1 MSIILKKDKI
11 EEVKITDE
19 TNILNK
25 LYFNLYVLPDSSE
38 ISSYNK
44 QNNTDF
50 QLEKMKEIIADIT
63 SQIPLFDIYSQNI
76 YLIPENQVYSY
87 VIEKYYRLPNQKILN
102 YLITAY
108 KKANSNKLKSR
119 LEKNINFINNYN
131 LDGLYDTYLKVIYE
145 NSNQIGK
152 NITTCRRVTYLPYL
166 NLSPYYTRA
175 EIINMSLNL
184 KLIKPDNIYY
194 DTEKLDSLC
203 NTLIENDIPAD
214 ILLKHQMYIE
224 KNNAQHIIYYYTFYG
239 SLYYNQYL
247 RDGGSH
253 YDKYVSNN
261 VDRLFAL
268 IKRAPAFDNDYYVYR
283 FVSNDDYLED
293 VKIGK
298 IFKEESFIS
307 TSRNPFYEPKNH
319 VFGNILIK
327 IKLPK
332 NKAGIAICL
341 ETYSLF
347 SSEQEILLAPG
358 KLKLVS
364 VEESNFKYYHPDIK
378 AQKEIKK
385 KYEFEYVESID
396 KLPTKREFDDEI
408 RELPDNFSLIST
420 DYNEKNLEFYRSVPI
435 INDLHYFKWQNYLFQ
450 VFYLD
455 KVSAYYKYYFIL
467 EKNPQPEDIIF
478 LVLQDEKTQEIN
490 MIIEI
495 GEIISV
501 NYLHK
506 FTGAKSLR
514 DDELLKIIQSVSNL
528 FKINTV
534 IIHPNYNKFE
544 NKLTKIPKYNLD
556 EYYEEELM
564 KFSADLTTYN
574 EDIWNYIL
582 NKNIRFKN
590 TSIINKMNLF
600 TLDRL
605 KKLQPES
612 ILKIEDTDEL
622 YKIWK
627 KSKVNNVYDFLI
639 YLQQNY
645 FYLLSTI
652 IPKINKVINM
662 NPFIYGYYVY
672 TGNSY
677 GGNNT
682 DLIEEKFKEK
692 LIIKNQER
700 QKR

>member
-11 EEVKITDE
+11 EEVKITDG
-19 TNILNK
+19 TNILKK
-25 LYFNLYVLPDSSE
+25 LYFDLYVLPTPSE
-38 ISSYNK
+38 IISYNK
-44 QNNTDF
+44 QNKTDF
-50 QLEKMKEIIADIT
+50 QQEKMKEIIADIT

-76 YLIPENQVYSY
+76 YLIPANQVYSY
-87 VIEKYYRLPNQKILN
+87 VNEKYYRLPTEKILT
-102 YLITAY
+102 YLQTAY
-108 KKANSNKLKSR
+108 KKAENSKLKSR
-119 LEKNINFINNYN
+119 LEKNINFINNYD
-131 LDGLYDTYLKVIYE
+131 LDSLYDTYLKVIYE

-152 NITTCRRVTYLPYL
+152 NITYCRRITYLPYL

-184 KLIKPDNIYY
+184 KLIKPDNVYY
-194 DTEKLDSLC
+194 DSEKLDNLC
-203 NTLIENDIPAD
+203 TKLIENDIPAD

-247 RDGGSH
+247 RNGGSH

-268 IKRAPAFDNDYYVYR
+268 IKKSPAFDNDYYVYR
-283 FVSNDDYLED
+283 FVNNDEYLED
-293 VKIGK
+293 VKVGGVY
-298 IFKEESFIS
+298 KEESFIS

-332 NKAGIAICL
+332 NKAGIALCL

-347 SSEQEILLAPG
+347 PFEQEILLAPG

-364 VEESNFKYYHPDIK
+364 VEENNFKYYHPDIN
-378 AQKEIKK
+378 AQKNIKK
-385 KYEFEYVESID
+385 KYEFEYIEPID
-396 KLPTKREFDDEI
+396 KLPTKRVFDDEI

-420 DYNEKNLEFYRSVPI
+420 DYNERNLEFYRSVPI

-467 EKNPQPEDIIF
+467 EKNAQPDDIIF

-490 MIIEI
+490 LIIEI

-514 DDELLKIIQSVSNL
+514 DDELIKIIQSVANL

-534 IIHPNYNKFE
+534 IIHPNYNRFE

-556 EYYEEELM
+556 EYYDEELM
-564 KFSADLTTYN
+564 NFSADLTMYN
-574 EDIWNYIL
+574 EDIWEYIL
-582 NKNIRFKN
+582 KKKFRFEN
-590 TSIINKMNLF
+590 TNVINKMNLF

-605 KKLQPES
+605 KKLQPEM
-612 ILKIEDTDEL
+612 ILKAEDTDEL

-627 KSKVNNVYDFLI
+627 KSKINNMYDFLI

-645 FYLLSTI
+645 FYLLSII

-672 TGNSY
+672 MTNSY
-677 GGNNT
+677 GGDST
-682 DLIEEKFKEK
+682 ELLEEKFKDK
-692 LIIKNQER
+692 LIIKKEER
-700 QKR
+700 R

>member
-11 EEVKITDE
+11 EQVENI
-19 TNILNK
+19 NILKK
-25 LYFNLYVLPDSSE
+25 LYFDLYVLPDPLE

-44 QNNTDF
+44 QNMTDF

-76 YLIPENQVYSY
+76 YLIPGNKVYYY
-87 VIEKYYRLPNQKILN
+87 VSEKYYRLPNQKIVN
-102 YLITAY
+102 YLEGAY
-108 KKANSNKLKSR
+108 KKAENSKLKSR

-145 NSNQIGK
+145 NSNEIGK

-184 KLIKPDNIYY
+184 KLIKPDNVYY
-194 DTEKLDSLC
+194 DNEKLDNLC
-203 NTLIENDIPAD
+203 MKLIENDIPAD
-214 ILLKHQMYIE
+214 ILLKHQMYVE

-247 RDGGSH
+247 RNEGSH

-268 IKRAPAFDNDYYVYR
+268 IKRSPAFDNDYYVYR
-283 FVSNDDYLED
+283 FITNDDYLED
-293 VKIGK
+293 VKVGK

-307 TSRNPFYEPKNH
+307 TSRNAFYEPKNH

-332 NKAGIAICL
+332 NKTGIALCL

-347 SSEQEILLAPG
+347 PAEQEILLAPG
-358 KLKLVS
+358 KLKLIS
-364 VEESNFKYYHPDIK
+364 IEENNFKYYHPDIK

-385 KYEFEYVESID
+385 KYEFEYIEPID
-396 KLPTKREFDDEI
+396 KLPTKRVFEDEI
-408 RELPDNFSLIST
+408 RELPENFQLISS
-420 DYNEKNLEFYRSVPI
+420 DYNEKNLEFYRSIPI
-435 INDLHYFKWQNYLFQ
+435 INDLHYFKWENYLFQ

-467 EKNPQPEDIIF
+467 EKEPKPEDIIF

-490 MIIEI
+490 IIIEI

-514 DDELLKIIQSVSNL
+514 DDELLKIIQNVSGL

-544 NKLTKIPKYNLD
+544 NKLTKIPKYSLD

-574 EDIWNYIL
+574 EDIWDYIL

-590 TSIINKMNLF
+590 TNIINKMNLF

-605 KKLQPES
+605 KRLQPDS

-627 KSKVNNVYDFLI
+627 KSKINNVYDFLI

-645 FYLLSTI
+645 FYLLSII

-672 TGNSY
+672 AGNSY
-677 GGNNT
+677 GGDTNT
-682 DLIEEKFKEK
+682 IEEKFKNK
-692 LIIKNQER
+692 LTNKNEER
-700 QKR
+700 RRR